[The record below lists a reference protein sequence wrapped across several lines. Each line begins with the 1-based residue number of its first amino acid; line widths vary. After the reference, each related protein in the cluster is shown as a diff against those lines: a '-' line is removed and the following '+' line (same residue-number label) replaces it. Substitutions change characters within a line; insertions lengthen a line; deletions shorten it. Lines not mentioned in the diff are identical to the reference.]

1 MIEMIVLFG
10 CIVLAARLG
19 GIGVG
24 SQAVWD
30 LSYLCLSWELNQDRY
45 Q

>member
-24 SQAVWD
+24 LAGGLGLVI
-30 LSYLCLSWELNQDRY
+30 LVFIMGVKPG
-45 Q
+45 